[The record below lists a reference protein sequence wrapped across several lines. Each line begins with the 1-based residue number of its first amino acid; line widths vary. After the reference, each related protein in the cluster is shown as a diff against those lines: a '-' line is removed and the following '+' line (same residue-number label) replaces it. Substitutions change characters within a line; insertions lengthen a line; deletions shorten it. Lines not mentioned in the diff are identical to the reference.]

1 MTTQPK
7 HIQSPT
13 FVDSIIEN
21 IPNMI
26 FVKDAKDL
34 RFVRFNKAGEELL
47 GYSREEMLG
56 KNDFDFFP
64 KPQAEFF
71 TKKDQL
77 VLQGKIVVDIP
88 EETITTKHGTKY
100 LHTKKIPILDVK
112 GNPAFLLGISE
123 DITLRKA
130 AEEQRFVLAQ
140 EKAANMAK
148 TAFLANMSHEIRTP
162 LSAMLGF
169 IELMQDDRTLSPT
182 NKDYLTTIARNGFQL
197 LRIINE
203 ILDLS
208 KVQASGISINK
219 IGMSLSKVINDVIQ
233 LMTIQAQKKKLKI
246 FLKTA
251 ATVPDRIVSDPDR
264 LRQILINLVGNA
276 IKFSN
281 SGSINVIVGLTAID
295 SAPDK
300 KLIDITVAD
309 TGIGISPEQEQS
321 LFQPFAQADSST
333 TRKYGGTGL
342 GLHLSKTLANALGGD
357 LILKKSVLNQGS
369 QFCLTIPAVPETA
382 QVVHDRQTPRAE
394 QKKTFRTNQR
404 ILVIDDSVDNRQLVK
419 IMLAKFGITADLAAG
434 GKAGL
439 QSASEVNYLMIFLDI
454 EMPEMDGFEV
464 LKTLRARNYRGRVI
478 ALTAHA
484 MDGYREYCLSQGFD
498 DYLTKPIFNQA
509 LYECLLKNLNSANA
523 DVNPGSITH

>member
-7 HIQSPT
+7 DIQSPS
-13 FVDSIIEN
+13 FVDSILEN

-64 KPQAEFF
+64 KPQADFF
-71 TKKDQL
+71 TKQDQL
-77 VLQGKIVVDIP
+77 VLQGKVVVDIP

-100 LHTKKIPILDVK
+100 LHTKKIPILDAEGK
-112 GNPAFLLGISE
+112 PAFLLGISE
-123 DITLRKA
+123 DITQRKA

-169 IELMQDDRTLSPT
+169 IELMQDDRTLNQV

-233 LMTIQAQKKKLKI
+233 LLTIQANKKNLKI
-246 FLKTA
+246 YLKTA
-251 ATVPDRIVSDPDR
+251 DGVPDRIVSDPDR
-264 LRQILINLVGNA
+264 VRQILINLLGNA
-276 IKFSN
+276 IKFTN
-281 SGSINVIVGLTAID
+281 IGGINIEVALTEKFIE
-295 SAPDK
+295 
-300 KLIDITVAD
+300 ITVAD

-342 GLHLSKTLANALGGD
+342 GLHLSKTLADALGGD
-357 LILKKSVLNQGS
+357 LILKKSALNQGS
-369 QFCLTIPAVPETA
+369 HFCLTIPAAPEVA
-382 QVVHDRQTPRAE
+382 QLEPV
-394 QKKTFRTNQR
+394 KKTPLVAQNKIFRTNQR
-404 ILVIDDSVDNRQLVK
+404 ILIIDDSVDNRELVR
-419 IMLAKFGITADLAAG
+419 IMLAKMGISADLAAG

-439 QSASEVNYLMIFLDI
+439 QTASTVNYPMIFLDI

-464 LKTLRARNYRGRVI
+464 LKTLRARNYTGRVI

-484 MDGYREYCLSQGFD
+484 MEGYREYCLSQGFD
-498 DYLTKPIFNQA
+498 DYLTKPIFQQA
-509 LYECLLKNLNSANA
+509 LYDCLLKNINFSDADINA
-523 DVNPGSITH
+523 RD